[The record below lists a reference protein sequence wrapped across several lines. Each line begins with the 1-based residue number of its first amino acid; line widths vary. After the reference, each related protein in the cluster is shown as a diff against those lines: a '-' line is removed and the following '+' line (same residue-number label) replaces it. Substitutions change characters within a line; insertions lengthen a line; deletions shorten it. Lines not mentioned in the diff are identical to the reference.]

1 VTEGLSNGDLIDE
14 YLADHLQSGNEVRV
28 PAGEYEWR
36 GDRIGGSY
44 NNAALV
50 GDGDVTFNFSGEYW
64 NTSIFA
70 VDGGDFAIQNVT
82 IRGAIE
88 SGTTRAGSDSTPVT
102 RRRPSRSTTSTSPMA
117 TSTGPRDR
125 DLRRPGTRGDG
136 SRQQLPRRRVPEQR
150 PVRGCVR
157 KIQWRRWGVLV
168 ENSFFKNN
176 NIDAVRLGGDGDTI
190 RNCVIVQETVPA
202 YHNGAK
208 SGRGLRI
215 RYPGDDITVE
225 NVHITC
231 NTSSPFLVPDRAE
244 GPSGEVNNLYIENNT
259 GTTAAYVESG
269 GSFTGDTIHVTG
281 SGNTNVT
288 GFDSASNVVSG
299 SDAESPAT
307 SCPNS
312 TVVPT
317 RRRSTATLR
326 TRRETRVGEDD
337 TSSLEHTI
345 TVDGSTSTEKQ
356 YYFEVSGE
364 VRADSGINPDDTINQ
379 GSVDG
384 TMYGGATA
392 TSSPAS
398 HRLRERRPRRHDC
411 LRRREPDRPE
421 RVQQLPNNEI
431 TIEGSGDYEKTYSF
445 AVSGEI
451 KPGSSI
457 NPDDSVS
464 ESSVD
469 GVVWFSADR
478 YEFSGD
484 ITELEVDS
492 QDEVTVK
499 INGPR

>member
-1 VTEGLSNGDLIDE
+1 MTDDTDRLNEGNRSLTSRRGYMKMAFGGLVGSQLLTSQAVETVAATSNTIDLGDRGLSNGDLIDE

-117 TSTGPRDR
+117 TSDRAARSGSTSAWNTRGRFTSTTATSKGSRTTACTRVRTENPVAAVGECSSRIPSSRTTTSTRSGSAATATPSATASSSRKRFRHTTTAQRAAAASGSGIPETTSPSRTSTSRVTRVPRSWCRTVRRDR
-125 DLRRPGTRGDG
+125 AGRSTTCTSRTTRGRRQPT
-136 SRQQLPRRRVPEQR
+136 SRRLVYRRHHPRHRKREHERHRFRFGLERGERVRRRIAGHLP
-150 PVRGCVR
+150 
-157 KIQWRRWGVLV
+157 
-168 ENSFFKNN
+168 
-176 NIDAVRLGGDGDTI
+176 
-190 RNCVIVQETVPA
+190 
-202 YHNGAK
+202 
-208 SGRGLRI
+208 
-215 RYPGDDITVE
+215 
-225 NVHITC
+225 
-231 NTSSPFLVPDRAE
+231 
-244 GPSGEVNNLYIENNT
+244 
-259 GTTAAYVESG
+259 
-269 GSFTGDTIHVTG
+269 
-281 SGNTNVT
+281 
-288 GFDSASNVVSG
+288 
-299 SDAESPAT
+299 
-307 SCPNS
+307 CPNS

-326 TRRETRVGEDD
+326 TRRGNESSEDD

-398 HRLRERRPRRHDC
+398 
-411 LRRREPDRPE
+411 
-421 RVQQLPNNEI
+421 
-431 TIEGSGDYEKTYSF
+431 
-445 AVSGEI
+445 
-451 KPGSSI
+451 SSTSRAT
-457 NPDDSVS
+457 PS
-464 ESSVD
+464 
-469 GVVWFSADR
+469 
-478 YEFSGD
+478 
-484 ITELEVDS
+484 T
-492 QDEVTVK
+492 T
-499 INGPR
+499 